1 MMTRQLAPNTMYIP
15 YSLNNIPLPTKFN
28 YQKMLTARM
37 EQLLKNMRWK
47 LYWFKKKK
55 TPQQMEYFGFK
66 STSYPPVMPEL
77 KKFEEELL
85 NLINEVEMRPMMNP
99 LQQKIK
105 EDLQKIKDTEDII
118 VKADKT
124 SNLYLIKPEDYKKL
138 LQNNITAE
146 YKKTDDKVVDRI
158 NVEAAKIARNMKLD
172 GRIEAMAKKRAYVT
186 IKDHKTDFPER
197 ISCRLINPCKTN
209 IGKISKS
216 ILERIN
222 LKVRTETM
230 LQQWRS
236 TAEVL
241 DWYKKME
248 KRNKKF
254 IKFDI
259 EAYYPSVTAEVLS
272 KAIHFAR
279 QHTEVTME
287 EEEII
292 MHCRKNIVVG
302 SNGSVWVK
310 KEKEDFD
317 NTMGA
322 YDGAE
327 VAETVGLYLL
337 HKLEDILPKESL
349 GLYRDDGLC
358 MVEGGGPVMERT
370 KKKIVALFK
379 EEGFGITT
387 EANLIATSFL
397 DVWLN
402 LEDGSFKPFVKT
414 NANTKYVSPQSSHP
428 PSIIQN
434 IPDSISR
441 RLSSI
446 SSSKEEFNKEADYYQ
461 LALDQAGYKDKLQFK
476 VEEERTTT
484 KKPHRRKTI
493 WFNPPFASNITT
505 NIGRRFIQLVK
516 KHFPKTSELHK
527 IFNTK
532 TLKISYS
539 CCPSMEAIIA
549 THNNRVLLN
558 LEKEKANYGCNCQA
572 GEDSCP
578 LEGRCQT
585 PSLVYEAKVNSTE
598 GIKRYIGQ
606 TAVTFK
612 LRWNNHKQ
620 SFNQAYKRHS
630 TSLSSY
636 IWQLK
641 RRNINYDISW
651 VTRSLAKP
659 MERGGR
665 SCNLC
670 LTEKT
675 MIAGCKDDSYLNKRN
690 EVMTR
695 CLHRFPH
702 LLNNWYTSL
711 PLLPP
716 AEPGG
721 QHLGEPQHEEDQ
733 PHQCLQAPSPSP
745 PPPPLTEERNGPM
758 TRSMRRRL
766 Q

>member
-1 MMTRQLAPNTMYIP
+1 MVLPEYYI
-15 YSLNNIPLPTKFN
+15 YI
-28 YQKMLTARM
+28 Y
-37 EQLLKNMRWK
+37 
-47 LYWFKKKK
+47 
-55 TPQQMEYFGFK
+55 
-66 STSYPPVMPEL
+66 
-77 KKFEEELL
+77 
-85 NLINEVEMRPMMNP
+85 
-99 LQQKIK
+99 
-105 EDLQKIKDTEDII
+105 
-118 VKADKT
+118 
-124 SNLYLIKPEDYKKL
+124 
-138 LQNNITAE
+138 
-146 YKKTDDKVVDRI
+146 
-158 NVEAAKIARNMKLD
+158 
-172 GRIEAMAKKRAYVT
+172 
-186 IKDHKTDFPER
+186 
-197 ISCRLINPCKTN
+197 
-209 IGKISKS
+209 
-216 ILERIN
+216 
-222 LKVRTETM
+222 
-230 LQQWRS
+230 
-236 TAEVL
+236 
-241 DWYKKME
+241 
-248 KRNKKF
+248 
-254 IKFDI
+254 
-259 EAYYPSVTAEVLS
+259 
-272 KAIHFAR
+272 
-279 QHTEVTME
+279 
-287 EEEII
+287 
-292 MHCRKNIVVG
+292 
-302 SNGSVWVK
+302 
-310 KEKEDFD
+310 
-317 NTMGA
+317 
-322 YDGAE
+322 
-327 VAETVGLYLL
+327 
-337 HKLEDILPKESL
+337 
-349 GLYRDDGLC
+349 
-358 MVEGGGPVMERT
+358 
-370 KKKIVALFK
+370 
-379 EEGFGITT
+379 
-387 EANLIATSFL
+387 
-397 DVWLN
+397 
-402 LEDGSFKPFVKT
+402 
-414 NANTKYVSPQSSHP
+414 P

-484 KKPHRRKTI
+484 RKSHRRKTT
-493 WFNPPFASNITT
+493 WFNPPFASNINT

-527 IFNTK
+527 LFNTK

-558 LEKEKANYGCNCQA
+558 LEKEKANHGCNCQA

-585 PSLVYEAKVNSTE
+585 PSLVYEAKVNSIE
-598 GIKRYIGQ
+598 GTKRYIGQ

-620 SFNQAYKRHS
+620 SFNQAHKRHS

-721 QHLGEPQHEEDQ
+721 QHLGEPEHEEDQ
-733 PHQCLQAPSPSP
+733 PYQCLQAPSPSP

-758 TRSMRRRL
+758 TRNMRRRL